1 MISPSVEN
9 FEDRNVTSAVCRST
23 PNGLNGLTSTIDG
36 CTTSTELN
44 RNTNFAENT
53 FKIQKDIETLTGTVQ
68 DSLMMGDSMFGQFG
82 YQDIAKQVKDRNHEL
97 KTKKEHLMKEVD
109 KNEAIIERSNRDFS
123 DVKDT
128 VPEPQPKRVLRFI
141 EDYTLAI
148 LTMAYLFMII
158 SVIYIYTAI
167 SENKLVAF
175 GKAFVGSAFLTMFLY
190 MLLYFLA

>member
-1 MISPSVEN
+1 MISPSIEN
-9 FEDRNVTSAVCRST
+9 FEDRNVTSAVCRSN
-23 PNGLNGLTSTIDG
+23 PNGLNGLNSTIDN
-36 CTTSTELN
+36 CTTGTELN
-44 RNTNFAENT
+44 RNKNFAENT

-82 YQDIAKQVKDRNHEL
+82 YQDIAKQVKDRNSEL
-97 KTKKEHLMKEVD
+97 KTKKEHLMQEVD

-128 VPEPQPKRVLRFI
+128 IPEPQPKKVLRFI

-158 SVIYIYTAI
+158 SVIYIYTI
-167 SENKLVAF
+167 LSENKLVAF
-175 GKAFVGSAFLTMFLY
+175 GKSFVGSLFLTMFLY